1 MAEGRAWKTRAQFQ
15 YRDDDKHESDA
26 ELEGID
32 LMPLAKERIA
42 SPPRKAR

>member
-1 MAEGRAWKTRAQFQ
+1 MAEGRAWKTRAQLQ

-26 ELEGID
+26 ELEGIEV
-32 LMPLAKERIA
+32 MRLAKELIA